1 MGKRLL
7 VIMLLLALILAAG
20 AVLSAPNSLNVSW
33 WTVDGGGAAPELNGG
48 SYSLQG
54 TTGQAD
60 AGAMGN
66 GRYTLNGG
74 YWNNSVTNPVYAV
87 YLPVVVKP

>member
-1 MGKRLL
+1 MRRLL
-7 VIMLLLALILAAG
+7 ILLLLLTLLLAAG
-20 AVLSAPNSLNVSW
+20 AIWAAPNSSFNLPW
-33 WTVDGGGAAPELNGG
+33 WTVDGGGAVPPLNGG

-60 AGAMGN
+60 AGMMSN

-74 YWNNSVTNPVYAV
+74 YWNRTMTTYTV
-87 YLPVVVKP
+87 YLPTVLKP